1 MLTTFQSAFGLK
13 VDTNMLVVL
22 GRVLP
27 TPLLN
32 YKGSSV
38 QTEQAAWN
46 MRNKQFSV
54 PKPIIRWS
62 FLRLIPAAEFGRAG
76 IDMFKQALRAA
87 GLGQADPVSPAGQ
100 QGFSAE
106 LERGKE
112 DANDGKIKAV
122 LDKISKLNIP
132 FLLVI
137 LPAKGPI
144 TYNRVKYWADVHFGI
159 HTVCAVSD
167 KVQEN
172 IGPRGMQYFANL
184 TLKFNLKNGGAN
196 QLLPQN
202 KLGFLRDGD
211 TMIVG
216 IDVTHPAP
224 GSMVGTPS
232 IAAVVSSV
240 NSQYAQWPGSI
251 RCQESK
257 KEMVSALQDMMEE
270 RLEYWIKQNRNMCPR
285 KILIYRDG
293 KLL

>member
-1 MLTTFQSAFGLK
+1 
-13 VDTNMLVVL
+13 MLVVL

-27 TPLLN
+27 TPTLM
-32 YKGSSV
+32 YRGSPV
-38 QTEQAAWN
+38 KTEQAGWN
-46 MRNKQFSV
+46 MKHKQFSV

-62 FLRLIPAAEFGRAG
+62 FLRLGPAEFGQAH
-76 IDMFKQALRAA
+76 IDLFKKALKNS
-87 GLGQADPVSPAGQ
+87 GLGQADPVSPQGQ
-100 QGFSAE
+100 KGFFAQ
-106 LERGKE
+106 LVPGQD
-112 DANDGKIKAV
+112 DANDEKIRAV
-122 LDKISKLNIP
+122 LGQVAKLNIP

-137 LPAKGPI
+137 LPARGPI
-144 TYNRVKYWADVHFGI
+144 TYNRVKYWADVRFGI
-159 HTVCAVSD
+159 HTVCAVND
-167 KVQEN
+167 KVQKEVAK
-172 IGPRGMQYFANL
+172 GDGGLQYFANL

-196 QLLPQN
+196 QLLPPE
-202 KLGFLRDGD
+202 KLGFLKDGD

-224 GSMVGTPS
+224 GSMDGTPS

-257 KEMVSALQDMMEE
+257 KEMVSALQEMMEE
-270 RLEYWIKQNRNMCPR
+270 RLEYWIKQNKDMCPR

>member
-1 MLTTFQSAFGLK
+1 MK
-13 VDTNMLVVL
+13 
-22 GRVLP
+22 
-27 TPLLN
+27 
-32 YKGSSV
+32 
-38 QTEQAAWN
+38 TEQAAWN

-62 FLRLIPAAEFGRAG
+62 FLRLLPAAEFGRAH
-76 IDMFKQALRAA
+76 IDIFKQALRAG
-87 GLGQADPVSPAGQ
+87 GLGQADPVGPAGQ

-106 LERGKE
+106 LRQGQ
-112 DANDGKIKAV
+112 DDFNDEKIKAV
-122 LDKISKLNIP
+122 LGQVAKLNIP

-137 LPAKGPI
+137 LPAKGPT
-144 TYNRVKYWADVHFGI
+144 TYNRIKYWADVKFGI
-159 HTVCAVSD
+159 HTVCAVSE
-167 KVQEN
+167 KVQKEVAK
-172 IGPRGMQYFANL
+172 GPGGMQYFANL

-196 QLLPQN
+196 QLLPLD
-202 KLGFLRDGD
+202 KLGFLKDGD

-257 KEMVSALQDMMEE
+257 KEMVSALQEMMEE
-270 RLEYWIKQNRNMCPR
+270 RLEYWIKQNKGMCPR

>member
-1 MLTTFQSAFGLK
+1 
-13 VDTNMLVVL
+13 MLVVL

-27 TPLLN
+27 TPILQ
-32 YKGSSV
+32 YKGSTV

-46 MRNKQFSV
+46 MRGKQFSV

-62 FLRLIPAAEFGRAG
+62 FLRLSPAAEFGKAG
-76 IDMFKQALRAA
+76 IDIFKQALRAA
-87 GLGQADPVSPAGQ
+87 GLGQADPVGSSGQ
-100 QGFSAE
+100 QGFTAY
-106 LERGKE
+106 LERG
-112 DANDGKIKAV
+112 NDDGNERKIDAV
-122 LDKISKLNIP
+122 LENIKKANVF

-137 LPAKGPI
+137 LPAKGPV
-144 TYNRVKYWADVHFGI
+144 TYNQVKFLADVKFGI
-159 HTVCAVSD
+159 HTVCAVSE
-167 KVQEN
+167 KVQNEVAK
-172 IGPRGMQYFANL
+172 GTRGIQYFANL

-196 QLLPQN
+196 QLLPQD
-202 KLGFLRDGD
+202 KLGVLRDGD

-240 NSQYAQWPGSI
+240 NTQYAQWPGSI

-257 KEMVSALQDMMEE
+257 KEMVSALQEMMEE
-270 RLEYWIKQNRNMCPR
+270 RLEWWIKQNKNMCPR

-293 KLL
+293 KVM

>member
-1 MLTTFQSAFGLK
+1 
-13 VDTNMLVVL
+13 MLVVL

-27 TPLLN
+27 TPPVM

-38 QTEQAAWN
+38 KTEQAAWN

-54 PKPIIRWS
+54 PKPVIRWS
-62 FLRLIPAAEFGRAG
+62 FLRLGPAEFGKPH
-76 IDMFKQALRAA
+76 IDIFKQALKAG
-87 GLGQADPVSPAGQ
+87 GLGQADPVSPQGQ
-100 QGFSAE
+100 LGFSAS
-106 LERGKE
+106 LVQGQD
-112 DANDGKIKAV
+112 DANDQKIKAV
-122 LDKISKLNIP
+122 LENIAKLNIP

-144 TYNRVKYWADVHFGI
+144 TYNRVKYWADVHIGI
-159 HTVCAVSD
+159 HTICAVND
-167 KVQEN
+167 KVQKEVAK
-172 IGPRGMQYFANL
+172 GPAGGMQYFANL

-196 QLLPQN
+196 QLLPPD
-202 KLGFLRDGD
+202 KLGFLKDGD

-224 GSMVGTPS
+224 GSMQGTPS

-240 NSQYAQWPGSI
+240 DSRYAQWPGSI

-257 KEMVSALQDMMEE
+257 KEMVSALREMMEE
-270 RLEYWIKQNRNMCPR
+270 RLEYWIKLNKGNCPR

-293 KLL
+293 KPP